1 MEKRVIQFVN
11 LFQLTML
18 FTGCDYTASFSR
30 KGKVR
35 PLKYLE
41 KDETMQEVFGSM
53 DFDEKVSEETYT
65 IEHYV
70 CNIYGK
76 PKLKSFNESRLDIF
90 LKKYKSKSNDEVINV
105 VRKLD
110 GSSLSPCFWVL
121 WQKVLCTNYL
131 IGEKKTGFKLDQL
144 KF

>member
-1 MEKRVIQFVN
+1 MEKPVIQFVN

-53 DFDEKVSEETYT
+53 DFDEEVSEETF
-65 IEHYV
+65 IQ
-70 CNIYGK
+70 
-76 PKLKSFNESRLDIF
+76 
-90 LKKYKSKSNDEVINV
+90 
-105 VRKLD
+105 
-110 GSSLSPCFWVL
+110 LSIMFVTYMEN
-121 WQKVLCTNYL
+121 QS
-131 IGEKKTGFKLDQL
+131 
-144 KF
+144 

>member
-1 MEKRVIQFVN
+1 MEKPEIQFVN

-53 DFDEKVSEETYT
+53 GFDEKVSEETYT
-65 IEHYV
+65 IERYV

-90 LKKYKSKSNDEVINV
+90 LKKYKSKSKDEVINV

-110 GSSLSPCFWVL
+110 ASSLSPCFRVL
-121 WQKVLCTNYL
+121 WQKVLRTNYL

>member
-53 DFDEKVSEETYT
+53 DFDEEVSEET
-65 IEHYV
+65 
-70 CNIYGK
+70 
-76 PKLKSFNESRLDIF
+76 F
-90 LKKYKSKSNDEVINV
+90 LQ
-105 VRKLD
+105 
-110 GSSLSPCFWVL
+110 LSIMFVTYMEN
-121 WQKVLCTNYL
+121 QS
-131 IGEKKTGFKLDQL
+131 
-144 KF
+144 